1 MLIEIFWA
9 AAPVLSVTVQV
20 TLAVTSTG
28 GPPETVAAHVYVV
41 VPPNATFWL
50 LGLMVIAVTLLSTTT
65 TVVVPVVAP
74 DDAVIVAVP
83 AATPVTFPAGLMEA
97 MLESEEDQETPWVN
111 VEVLPSLKF
120 PTAVIWRVFPC
131 WRFVFCGPTVI
142 DVS

>member
-1 MLIEIFWA
+1 M
-9 AAPVLSVTVQV
+9 
-20 TLAVTSTG
+20 TLF
-28 GPPETVAAHVYVV
+28 
-41 VPPNATFWL
+41 N
-50 LGLMVIAVTLLSTTT
+50 TTT

-83 AATPVTFPAGLMEA
+83 AATPLTFPAGLMEA

-120 PTAVIWRVFPC
+120 PTAVICRVFPC

-142 DVS
+142 EVSWGSWKKPRQPTAPAREKNVVNATSS